1 MGKEQIMRI
10 LKSANIY
17 LQDATR
23 QAIQDSIEEECIVEK
38 NKQEHKDIVK
48 AIMAL
53 CDIGVEEEKL
63 YEFLYNYFGI
73 NDRSEAEKYIR
84 EGKNIKFPFR
94 KLREYLTEQG
104 YTNSEMREFMEVHNV
119 REKLENNVS
128 LSELSTEELKDIV
141 EGKEL

>member
-1 MGKEQIMRI
+1 
-10 LKSANIY
+10 
-17 LQDATR
+17 
-23 QAIQDSIEEECIVEK
+23 
-38 NKQEHKDIVK
+38 
-48 AIMAL
+48 MAL

-63 YEFLYNYFGI
+63 YELLYNYFGI

-94 KLREYLTEQG
+94 KLRKYLTEQG

>member
-1 MGKEQIMRI
+1 MEKEQIMRI
-10 LKSANIY
+10 LKGANIY
-17 LQDATR
+17 LQDVTR
-23 QAIQDSIEEECIVEK
+23 QAIQDCIEEECIAEK
-38 NKQEHKDIVK
+38 KKQEYKDIVK

-63 YEFLYNYFGI
+63 YELLYNYFGI

-84 EGKNIKFPFR
+84 EGKNIEFPFR

-128 LSELSTEELKDIV
+128 LSELSIEELKVIV